1 MKVKLTGIN
10 PQIYND
16 PRNDFYTNQLLEYTY
31 PIEVVRYKGSMFFDD
46 KQEVEIVI
54 FNNEEWSLQW
64 FTYEELEEIQD

>member
-1 MKVKLTGIN
+1 MKVKLKGIN
-10 PQIYND
+10 PKIYND
-16 PRNDFYTNQLLEYTY
+16 PRNDFYTKQLLEYTY
-31 PIEVVRYKGSMFFDD
+31 PIEVVSYKGSMFFDD